1 METRQTIRNRM
12 KSIEGTRQ
20 ITRSMRLVSIAKMQK
35 AREAMDRNLPFLKE
49 SLRLASAAKSCLH
62 GEKHPYL
69 NDRPKKVTLMVVMSG
84 DRGLCGGFNAAII
97 RYAQAHLETLGH
109 DAKVITIGAKAS
121 DAFRRRQQYRQLA
134 SYRGLTDA
142 PIYAEAEEIAAQI
155 RGLYD
160 TGEVDQALL
169 CYTQFT
175 SMLVQHPCIL
185 RLLPVEVPADRYA
198 PLAYEPEGAEILEQI
213 VPFYLASRIYGAL
226 LESSLSEQS
235 ARVLSMDGA
244 VRTAGEMIQSLNI
257 RYNKARQGV
266 ITQEITEI
274 VAGADASAVEGENS
288 L

>member
-1 METRQTIRNRM
+1 M

-35 AREAMDRNLPFLKE
+35 AREAMEQNLPFLRE
-49 SLRLASAAKSCLH
+49 SLRLASAAKSCLF

-69 NDRPKKVTLMVVMSG
+69 NDRPKRVTLMVVISG
-84 DRGLCGGFNAAII
+84 DRGLCGGFNAGII

-109 DAKVITIGAKAS
+109 EVKVISIGAKAG
-121 DAFRRRQQYRQLA
+121 DAFRRRRQYQQIA
-134 SYRGLTDA
+134 SYHGLTDA
-142 PIYAEAEEIAAQI
+142 PIYAEAEEIAGLI

-160 TGEVDQALL
+160 AGEVDQALL

-175 SMLVQHPCIL
+175 SMLVQQPCVL
-185 RLLPVEVPADRYA
+185 QLLPVEVPADRYA
-198 PLAYEPEGAEILEQI
+198 PLTYEPEGAEMLEQI
-213 VPFYLASRIYGAL
+213 VPFYLASRLYGAL

-244 VRTAGEMIQSLNI
+244 VRTAGEMIQSLNV

-274 VAGADASAVEGENS
+274 ISGADASAGEGENN